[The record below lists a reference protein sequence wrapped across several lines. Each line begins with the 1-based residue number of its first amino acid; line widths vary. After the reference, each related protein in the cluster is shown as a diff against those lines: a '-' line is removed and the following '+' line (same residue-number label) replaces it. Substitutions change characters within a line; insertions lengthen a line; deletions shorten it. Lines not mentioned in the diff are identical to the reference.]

1 MKIAIDAR
9 LYGVEN
15 KGIGRYTQELVNNLQ
30 TQDKENNYF
39 ILLRKKYFNKLKL
52 ANNFRMIQTEYRHYS
67 ISEQIRLPLLLNK
80 IKPDIFH
87 ALNTNVPLIYSG
99 RLVVTVH
106 DMTQLDFNRKATT
119 LPIPFYAIKN
129 LAYRDLFRSS
139 VSKASAI
146 IVPSEFV
153 KADLLDLFG
162 ISVNKIVVIP
172 EGVSSQFRKPSQ
184 AKRSIGDYLV
194 YVGSSY
200 PHKNL
205 HLLIA
210 AVNMLNKQKKKPI
223 KLKLI
228 VGNDYF
234 SRRLASQV
242 SKEQFSFVEFVSQVT
257 DSNLRLIYRDS
268 LAFVFPWEEKTFSTW
283 TRCIAL
289 KGKNNTSAKTS
300 SYRKEKGCGEGD
312 CRPQKPFAY
321 GGGGNRTVQA
331 SMASVSYRFS
341 VPTKPIVRIEPMT
354 VERARNPKNS

>member
-268 LAFVFPWEEKTFSTW
+268 LAFVFPS
-283 TRCIAL
+283 L
-289 KGKNNTSAKTS
+289 S
-300 SYRKEKGCGEGD
+300 
-312 CRPQKPFAY
+312 
-321 GGGGNRTVQA
+321 
-331 SMASVSYRFS
+331 
-341 VPTKPIVRIEPMT
+341 
-354 VERARNPKNS
+354 